1 MKILILGGHGRIGS
15 KLKIDGLRPTIGELD
30 VTDFDNVCR
39 YFEKHKPEV
48 VINLAG
54 EIKDEGKMYDVNV
67 LGAENVA
74 KACAKYGCKKLVH
87 ISSCAVYHQTSL
99 DPTKEDE
106 NVNPQSEY
114 GRTKLEGENRVL
126 SVFDN
131 TIVLRLF
138 NVFGIDGDNVID
150 RLARGEHLKLIDGGY
165 YRTWVSISIVEDA
178 IVHAV
183 ESKLVGVYNVGGVCM
198 NNRELVDWLET
209 ETGFEFDYEFVVGD
223 PSYSWGDIMND
234 FNREFYLNRI
244 KDVEKS

>member
-1 MKILILGGHGRIGS
+1 MKTLIIGGHGRIGG
-15 KLKIDGLRPTIGELD
+15 KLNIEGLRPTIEELD

-39 YFEKHKPEV
+39 YFEEHKPHFV
-48 VINLAG
+48 VNLAG
-54 EIKDEGKMYDVNV
+54 EIKDEDKMFDVNV

-106 NVNPQSEY
+106 NINPQSEY

-150 RLARGEHLKLIDGGY
+150 RLARGEHLKLVDGDY
-165 YRTWVSISIVEDA
+165 YRTWTSVGV
-178 IVHAV
+178 V
-183 ESKLVGVYNVGGVCM
+183 ESAVIGAMESRLVGVFNVGGVCM
-198 NNRELVDWLET
+198 NNRELVNWLEDI
-209 ETGFEFDYEFVVGD
+209 TGLEFDYEFVDGK
-223 PSYSWGDIMND
+223 PSYSWGEFGNELNKELYLS
-234 FNREFYLNRI
+234 NRKN
-244 KDVEKS
+244 VEKS